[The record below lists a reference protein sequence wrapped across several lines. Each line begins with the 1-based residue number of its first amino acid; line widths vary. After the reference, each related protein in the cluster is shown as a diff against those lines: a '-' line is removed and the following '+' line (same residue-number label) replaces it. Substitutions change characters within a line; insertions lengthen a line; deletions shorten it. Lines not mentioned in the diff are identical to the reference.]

1 MAALDED
8 WEEWTPE
15 KGSFVNHMLAG
26 SAAGVAEHVSI
37 FPIDT
42 VKTHMQCQH
51 CPVNGKPIKLTA
63 TQTAR
68 KLVAEEGTFR
78 LFRGVS
84 TMLGASLPAHAV
96 YFSVFE
102 AAKKALGAD
111 TNTITPMAS
120 GSAGVI
126 ATVCHDLI
134 MTPMDVVKQRL
145 QLGYYNGVADCF
157 KTVVMKHEGLRALY
171 ISFPTTLLMNLP
183 YSMIMVSANETFKKI
198 LNPSGEM
205 NVSAYIASGA
215 AAGALVWSWWGLLS
229 DVLLRVSIGWRA
241 DEPAGCG
248 KDRLQTQSMMMTEE
262 ASCPSRTRC
271 AQLQTRGVSITVPPS
286 CSINGRPGI
295 ERAEPVLRRQYAGL
309 MDALIQI
316 KAQEGF
322 AGFFRGVYPRLLVH
336 APSVAVSWTTFE
348 VLKKTLDRM
357 GAEDDYYKE
366 TESSLF
372 LQETSQRTS
381 ASLAPTE
388 LRGQTSMVECSPGP
402 QGGVASPGIDSTD
415 NSVGNERALLGSQAF
430 EAASSPP
437 AQSVAHHSELFK
449 GARLS
454 RGSYPK
460 RFMRS
465 SSDSNIRGAVS
476 PLPSTFEPHQGIENK
491 LTKPCQKREVVLN
504 MQKPT
509 EESIVFLNASIQ
521 LMHLNGE
528 ARQRVRQLW
537 TSVQRLGR
545 ENQISEAGTDLLYAE
560 LGNIL
565 KTMSAEKLEATKHL
579 KSGRLV
585 LLASSPA
592 SDPGVVGGSTAVKA
606 LFGARPTAQLMQC
619 SLSEDQ
625 SKFEMTPVRQAPAS
639 SNSVPN
645 PPASTLSRFA
655 ITSTASLMGMISDAF
670 QVEPTTRVI
679 RLQGCQVRRLVP
691 KSPSSEATSG
701 DVADDVEVSRAKIF
715 HRFQLLVPY
724 KTQMSSPM
732 DGGDPTATSGALKVE
747 ADLDAETQVDEWVWA
762 LDRVCRFHL
771 HRLERALRE
780 APTIDRYRDTL
791 QHHFPVCVSLSWL
804 RNRLDQPTLQRRASA
819 NLSMIQI
826 VKDLDRDKVLLDGQ
840 LFSAANPFE
849 EYTMESDSVSEVV
862 KYMVKK
868 VLTFEQET
876 TSQYR
881 VPGATHQPSS
891 PAHRFANNCEARA
904 LAFVERVLQGSSRT
918 QSGGDIYDAISFF
931 CQQEHVSIC
940 PVSQDARPVQMRITS
955 DIPKGSFQVEVQVCM
970 QFKVIELTPRSP
982 TPASPSEAEDTSVL
996 DSTAMDSPRDSLRE
1010 WAVLEGTLS
1019 RQFTLGQLSAP
1030 GTVTITC
1037 I

>member
-1 MAALDED
+1 
-8 WEEWTPE
+8 
-15 KGSFVNHMLAG
+15 
-26 SAAGVAEHVSI
+26 
-37 FPIDT
+37 
-42 VKTHMQCQH
+42 
-51 CPVNGKPIKLTA
+51 
-63 TQTAR
+63 
-68 KLVAEEGTFR
+68 
-78 LFRGVS
+78 
-84 TMLGASLPAHAV
+84 
-96 YFSVFE
+96 
-102 AAKKALGAD
+102 
-111 TNTITPMAS
+111 
-120 GSAGVI
+120 
-126 ATVCHDLI
+126 
-134 MTPMDVVKQRL
+134 
-145 QLGYYNGVADCF
+145 
-157 KTVVMKHEGLRALY
+157 
-171 ISFPTTLLMNLP
+171 
-183 YSMIMVSANETFKKI
+183 
-198 LNPSGEM
+198 
-205 NVSAYIASGA
+205 
-215 AAGALVWSWWGLLS
+215 
-229 DVLLRVSIGWRA
+229 
-241 DEPAGCG
+241 
-248 KDRLQTQSMMMTEE
+248 
-262 ASCPSRTRC
+262 
-271 AQLQTRGVSITVPPS
+271 
-286 CSINGRPGI
+286 
-295 ERAEPVLRRQYAGL
+295 
-309 MDALIQI
+309 
-316 KAQEGF
+316 
-322 AGFFRGVYPRLLVH
+322 
-336 APSVAVSWTTFE
+336 
-348 VLKKTLDRM
+348 
-357 GAEDDYYKE
+357 
-366 TESSLF
+366 
-372 LQETSQRTS
+372 
-381 ASLAPTE
+381 
-388 LRGQTSMVECSPGP
+388 MVECSPGP

-415 NSVGNERALLGSQAF
+415 NSVGNERAFLGSQAF

-491 LTKPCQKREVVLN
+491 LTQPCQKREVVLN

-509 EESIVFLNASIQ
+509 EESIVFLNASMQ

-655 ITSTASLMGMISDAF
+655 IPSTASLMGMISDAF

-701 DVADDVEVSRAKIF
+701 DVAHDVEVSRAKIY

-732 DGGDPTATSGALKVE
+732 DGGELLPTRAPVPYESFIFEVLTATSGALKVE

-780 APTIDRYRDTL
+780 APTIDQYRDTL
-791 QHHFPVCVSLSWL
+791 QRHFPVCVSLSWL